1 MNVYNST
8 ITGSKISSSV
18 YHNNN
23 NQMVTHQINAL
34 DSDGTACMYVCK
46 PGLGNRSIE
55 YMAHTVLVRKPK
67 QYPKSESPFFLSVLS
82 G

>member
-23 NQMVTHQINAL
+23 KANGDKQMVTH
-34 DSDGTACMYVCK
+34 
-46 PGLGNRSIE
+46 
-55 YMAHTVLVRKPK
+55 
-67 QYPKSESPFFLSVLS
+67 
-82 G
+82 